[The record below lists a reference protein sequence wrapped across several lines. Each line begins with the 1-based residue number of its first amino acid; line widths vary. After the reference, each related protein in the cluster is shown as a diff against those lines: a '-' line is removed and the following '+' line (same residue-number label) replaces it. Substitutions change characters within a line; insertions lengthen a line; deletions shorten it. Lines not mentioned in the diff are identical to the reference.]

1 MKILKV
7 VVILMMLGLISA
19 CATSPTGRT
28 QILLYSDAQLAAMG
42 QQAFVGMKSEL
53 KMSNKRIEN
62 TLVQCIA
69 GYITEQVPKSVFAGE
84 WEVVVFDDEQ
94 VNAFALPGGKIGV
107 YTGLLNVAEN
117 QHQIAA
123 VIGHEVAHVIARHGN
138 SRMSQSDIANFGKQ
152 VALQALEA
160 YQVTQTPAIMQALG
174 LATNLGTLK
183 YGRDDESEADIVG
196 LELMAK
202 AGFKPSAAVELW
214 QNMAS
219 LSQGQKPPEFLSTH
233 PSEATRISD
242 LQANLVSAEALY
254 QQTTQKPRCYD

>member
-1 MKILKV
+1 MKNLKV
-7 VVILMMLGLISA
+7 IVTLIALGLISA

-42 QQAFVGMKSEL
+42 EQAFTGMKSEL
-53 KMSNKRIEN
+53 KVSNKRVEN
-62 TLVQCIA
+62 ALVQCIA
-69 GYITEQVPKSVFAGE
+69 GYIAEQVPKSVFAGE

-107 YTGLLNVAEN
+107 YTGLLNVAQN

-138 SRMSQSDIANFGKQ
+138 SRMSQSTIVNISQQA
-152 VALQALEA
+152 ALQALEA

-202 AGFKPSAAVELW
+202 AGFKPIAAVELW
-214 QNMAS
+214 KNMAS

-233 PSEATRISD
+233 PSEETRIRD
-242 LQANLVSAEALY
+242 LQANLKSAEALY
-254 QQTTQKPRCYD
+254 QKVSQRPKC